1 MALIEWTSN
10 HSVGVEEMD
19 CQHQKLALLV
29 NQYQDVIHAGKSN
42 DVAAGILRQIAA
54 DTQAH
59 FVAEEQLMAQYG
71 YPDLAMH
78 KKFHADL
85 IVQVGRMVDKLTN
98 GEMVSPARVAAF
110 LKDWLNNHIL
120 GTDKLYGQ
128 FIAAGAAR

>member
-1 MALIEWTSN
+1 MALIEWTPN

-19 CQHQKLALLV
+19 RQHQKLAVMV
-29 NQYQDVIHAGKSN
+29 NQYQDAINAGKG
-42 DVAAGILRQIAA
+42 DDAAAGILRQIVA

-59 FVAEEQLMAQYG
+59 FFAEEQLMAQYG
-71 YPDLAMH
+71 YPDLALH

-85 IVQVGRMVDKLTN
+85 IAQVGRMVEKLKN

-128 FIAAGAAR
+128 FIATGAAR